1 MDHLQKNKERMQ
13 KFKGT
18 WDWQYIYQNEI
29 NKACFAH
36 GMAYGDFKDLTRRI
50 TSDKIFH
57 HKALNIPKIPK
68 LYVYQ
73 HGLASMV
80 Y

>member
-1 MDHLQKNKERMQ
+1 
-13 KFKGT
+13 
-18 WDWQYIYQNEI
+18 
-29 NKACFAH
+29 
-36 GMAYGDFKDLTRRI
+36 MAYGDFIDLTRRI